1 MPPSASLDTAD
12 KNQQLVKDEKSQR
25 LLDRRVF
32 EETDRQATPAI
43 LQSGSQL
50 YKEASSIL
58 YFGTAAGSQ
67 ARGCVDDVEVGKM
80 RVWRHLPFHGFG
92 DKTAAYE
99 VARGLTIYTE

>member
-1 MPPSASLDTAD
+1 MGIRWNIYRFLLVPPSASLNTAD

-25 LLDRRVF
+25 LLDRCVF

-43 LQSGSQL
+43 LQTDSQI

-67 ARGCVDDVEVGKM
+67 ARGCANEFP
-80 RVWRHLPFHGFG
+80 R
-92 DKTAAYE
+92 
-99 VARGLTIYTE
+99 